1 MRHQCREEICIAECC
16 AGFDPY
22 KLVQFLDL
30 GNVMADCIL
39 AVAKAQGEYHFALG
53 VDLVVWIHTCC
64 DALTQPCQVFIDGHA
79 VEYTYKSNNQI
90 EPAIN
95 LQSLWRDGWFS

>member
-39 AVAKAQGEYHFALG
+39 AVAKAQGEYYVALG
-53 VDLVVWIHTCC
+53 VDLVLWIE
-64 DALTQPCQVFIDGHA
+64 ASQVFMDRHA
-79 VEYTYKSNNQI
+79 VKIHVQE
-90 EPAIN
+90 
-95 LQSLWRDGWFS
+95 R